1 MTPFTFE
8 FTPALA
14 KLALV
19 KLTVLAFVM
28 TQLAQ
33 CVLIVDGSFDRDE
46 FDDASMSPYF
56 ERAYAVLPYS
66 SALRRART
74 VGLNAY
80 QPIGESYF
88 PRRTKSKREIDAETR
103 RGQLASPGR
112 DMVGKRLFV
121 ARIGKRQINIARVGK

>member
-1 MTPFTFE
+1 MRTFTFE
-8 FTPALA
+8 LSPTFT
-14 KLALV
+14 KLALI
-19 KLTVLAFVM
+19 KLTVLAFVI

-46 FDDASMSPYF
+46 FDDNSMSPYF

-88 PRRTKSKREIDAETR
+88 PRYAH
-103 RGQLASPGR
+103 LLPH
-112 DMVGKRLFV
+112 L
-121 ARIGKRQINIARVGK
+121 